1 MLWRTQC
8 QKISEIFLKLNV
20 NKVLKIHFHWTFIIH
35 RKTMCFKK
43 KPKTKIISLKSNTCT
58 TFASTNNFVSVYKQ
72 IPLVLSVLWYFI
84 FAYIAPLNQLH
95 IFFLFCSTRY
105 WLLNYHCVH
114 TSKDCLHK
122 YPTCV
127 LFIWYHVSVTFSR
140 YMYEY
145 RNHYFAIWSFYSN
158 ISVVNKIQ

>member
-8 QKISEIFLKLNV
+8 QKISEIFVKLNV

-58 TFASTNNFVSVYKQ
+58 IFASTNNFVSVYKQ

-84 FAYIAPLNQLH
+84 FAYIPPLNQLH
-95 IFFLFCSTRY
+95 IFL
-105 WLLNYHCVH
+105 
-114 TSKDCLHK
+114 
-122 YPTCV
+122 
-127 LFIWYHVSVTFSR
+127 
-140 YMYEY
+140 
-145 RNHYFAIWSFYSN
+145 YFALPDIDYWITIVYILQRIVYTNTPRVFYSYD
-158 ISVVNKIQ
+158 IMCQ